1 MQYIVSDTEPDVGYG
16 TRGTMAITLTAS
28 DTSGFVVLGSPDELG
43 GMVGAKAVVDTP
55 QYKMIVKYDLK
66 GYADQ
71 EALPEKHQ
79 TLMGASV
86 EAVDD

>member
-1 MQYIVSDTEPDVGYG
+1 MIGDQ
-16 TRGTMAITLTAS
+16 
-28 DTSGFVVLGSPDELG
+28 
-43 GMVGAKAVVDTP
+43 AVVGIP